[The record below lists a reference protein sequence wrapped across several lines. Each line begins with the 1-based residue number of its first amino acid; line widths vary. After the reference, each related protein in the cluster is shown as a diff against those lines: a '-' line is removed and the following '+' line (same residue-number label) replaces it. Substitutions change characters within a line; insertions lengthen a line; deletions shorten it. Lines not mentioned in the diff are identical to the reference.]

1 MNVQILTD
9 PLHFVQADFKPT
21 FLFLKR
27 CARSG
32 SVGGKK
38 NVHIGGVGHHV
49 WRMYPT
55 KIF

>member
-1 MNVQILTD
+1 MSVQILTD
-9 PLHFVQADFKPT
+9 PLNFVQAEAIPT
-21 FLFLKR
+21 FLFIKSQASSDS
-27 CARSG
+27 AR
-32 SVGGKK
+32 GKK

>member
-9 PLHFVQADFKPT
+9 PLHFVRADPVLI

-27 CARSG
+27 CASYD
-32 SVGGKK
+32 SSGGKK
-38 NVHIGGVGHHV
+38 KVIHRGVGHHV

>member
-1 MNVQILTD
+1 MSVQNLTD
-9 PLHFVQADFKPT
+9 PLHFVQADFIPT

>member
-9 PLHFVQADFKPT
+9 PLHFVRADPVLI

-27 CARSG
+27 CASSDSAR
-32 SVGGKK
+32 GKK

>member
-1 MNVQILTD
+1 MKQLDLFIKS
-9 PLHFVQADFKPT
+9 QASSD
-21 FLFLKR
+21 
-27 CARSG
+27 

-38 NVHIGGVGHHV
+38 NVYIGGVGHHV